1 MNSNDKR
8 SIFSG
13 EDRISI
19 SAAANKTLVYLDSNV
34 WIDVAERFHN
44 VAERCLNAVQTEK
57 VLFPVSF
64 SSVTEVIEQPTA
76 AKRSHVATLMDDLS
90 KGLCFRTSKELHEME
105 ANLALPI
112 ILGASGIAIERQD
125 ILTWI
130 VEFAAR
136 ITVQFPP
143 SWKQVDADKF
153 TRLFAERPE
162 LRSVKWLVDHSPPNQ
177 MRLEYAELMGRY
189 VEQMTA
195 AIARSNSHYQHLAK
209 DIRRKQ
215 FLLEERIS
223 AAKRVI
229 IPLMSRNLL
238 NFVGR
243 EDPFGSIAAIVNQV
257 GEGGERRI
265 NQVMKAMPSLDL
277 QCHIMAERACN
288 HSRKAREQDFFD
300 VEHAIVGGAYADF
313 FATSDGNLFDL
324 LTNRCSVSAD
334 QNCRVVRGVKG
345 LEEVLNTIHS

>member
-1 MNSNDKR
+1 
-8 SIFSG
+8 
-13 EDRISI
+13 
-19 SAAANKTLVYLDSNV
+19 
-34 WIDVAERFHN
+34 VAQ
-44 VAERCLNAVQTEK
+44 RCLNAVQTEK

-76 AKRSHVATLMDDLS
+76 TKRAHVATLMDDLS
-90 KGLCFRTSKELHEME
+90 KGLCFRSSKELHEME

-112 ILGASGIAIERQD
+112 ILGASEIAIERQE

-143 SWKQVDADKF
+143 SWKQADADKF
-153 TRLFAERPE
+153 TRLLAERPE

-177 MRLEYAELMGRY
+177 MRLEYAESMGRY
-189 VEQMTA
+189 VEQMTT
-195 AIARSNSHYQHLAK
+195 AIARSKSHYQHLAK
-209 DIRRKQ
+209 DIRREQ
-215 FLLEERIS
+215 LLLEERLHVVKQLIS
-223 AAKRVI
+223 PK
-229 IPLMSRNLL
+229 MSKNLL
-238 NFVGR
+238 RITGP
-243 EDPFGSIAAIVNQV
+243 EKLLDTIAAVLKQV
-257 GEGGERRI
+257 GEGSKKRLEEI
-265 NQVMKAMPSLDL
+265 MKAMPSLDL

-300 VEHAIVGGAYADF
+300 VEHAIAGGAYADF
-313 FATSDGNLFDL
+313 FITSDGDLFDL

-345 LEEVLNTIHS
+345 LEDVLDTIHS